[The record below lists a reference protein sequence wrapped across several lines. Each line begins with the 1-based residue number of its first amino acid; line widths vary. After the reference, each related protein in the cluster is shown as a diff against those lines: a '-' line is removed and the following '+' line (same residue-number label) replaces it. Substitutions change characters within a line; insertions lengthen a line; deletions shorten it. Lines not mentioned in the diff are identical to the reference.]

1 MRGCRSI
8 AEVTA
13 SAKRARSTASAEPP
27 GTAVASASR
36 SSNDPERRSS
46 SLSSHEAEPGAFDF
60 KELLQTSSANR
71 SVRCAG
77 VTRAGRIS

>member
-1 MRGCRSI
+1 MGNFVPGFVSAVLALSLAGI
-8 AEVTA
+8 APGFSQEVGNQADLPLVWVLSTGGTIAGTGA
-13 SAKRARSTASAEPP
+13 S
-27 GTAVASASR
+27 
-36 SSNDPERRSS
+36 
-46 SLSSHEAEPGAFDF
+46 DF